1 MRPRRQADQQHSSV
15 RIAETGHRFAPV
27 LPIKIGPPLHTSH
40 LAAIGPQTWTE
51 TAGSDL
57 PVQNLKWI
65 TQHAFVPHNEKR
77 MQAKGLKSPEVVLM
91 VVAGLAVAI
100 LGPYSLYLLMPH
112 APRVSS
118 GETKSAP
125 PGIDLDISELDTLP
139 DSLRDGAMLLLT
151 AETPELP
158 ESIAN
163 LAVATGEE
171 ILRPVSEAVEETQPV
186 LYWSAAFGEPPYT
199 VSISDDKGL
208 VIARAQGIQNTSWMM
223 LMPLRRGGEYTW
235 LITSPT
241 AKLEQASF
249 RVLDDGQATLWRAML
264 TAHKDSHLVIGL
276 IAQQLGMLAIAE
288 REYTELTQA
297 FPDSTTAAL
306 LLNNITE
313 LRNR

>member
-1 MRPRRQADQQHSSV
+1 
-15 RIAETGHRFAPV
+15 
-27 LPIKIGPPLHTSH
+27 
-40 LAAIGPQTWTE
+40 
-51 TAGSDL
+51 
-57 PVQNLKWI
+57 
-65 TQHAFVPHNEKR
+65 
-77 MQAKGLKSPEVVLM
+77 M

-118 GETKSAP
+118 AETKSGQ
-125 PGIDLDISELDTLP
+125 PGIDLDITDLDTLP

-151 AETPELP
+151 TDTPELP

-171 ILRPVSEAVEETQPV
+171 VLRPVSEAIEETQPV

-199 VSISDDKGL
+199 LSITDDKGM
-208 VIARAQGIQNTSWMM
+208 VIARAQGIQNTSWMV
-223 LMPLRRGGEYTW
+223 LMPLRRGGEYSW
-235 LITSPT
+235 LLTSPT
-241 AKLEQASF
+241 AKFQQASF
-249 RVLDDGQATLWRAML
+249 RVLDDGQAMLWRAML

-276 IAQQLGMLAIAE
+276 VAQQLGMLAIAE
-288 REYTELTQA
+288 REYTELTKA
-297 FPDSTTAAL
+297 FPDSSTAAL